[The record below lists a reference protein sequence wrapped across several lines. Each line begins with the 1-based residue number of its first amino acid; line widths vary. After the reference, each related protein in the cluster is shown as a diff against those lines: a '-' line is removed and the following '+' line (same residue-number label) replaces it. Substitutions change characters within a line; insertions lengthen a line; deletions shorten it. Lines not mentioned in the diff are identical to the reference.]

1 MALAIKADDLIENPT
16 PRVPVTLCLDTSAS
30 MRDNDKIKE
39 LVQGVNLFYDAID
52 EDEDAH
58 DSAEVSIVEFNSS
71 ASIIHDFANIDGL
84 TPIDAIGANG
94 GTALGEGVNLALDT
108 LERRK
113 AVYSQAGVLYYQPWL
128 VLMTD
133 GQPNGS
139 AAELERAVKRVSDLT
154 AAKKLTVFPIG
165 IGADA
170 DMDVLARFSPSNR
183 APLRL
188 RGLNFREFFEWL
200 SKSVS
205 RVSRST
211 PGDTLKEDSLDQLAG
226 WADL

>member
-1 MALAIKADDLIENPT
+1 MALAIGADDLVENPT
-16 PRVPVTLCLDTSAS
+16 PRVPVALCLDTSGS
-30 MRDNDKIKE
+30 MMGDKIRE

-52 EDEDAH
+52 EDDDAH
-58 DSAEVSIVEFNSS
+58 DAAEVGIVEFNSS
-71 ASIIHDFANIDGL
+71 ASLIQDFSSVERLQRIDE
-84 TPIDAIGANG
+84 IDATG

-108 LERRK
+108 LEKRK
-113 AVYSQAGVLYYQPWL
+113 SVYSGAGVLYYQPWL

-139 AAELERAVKRVSDLT
+139 ATELERAIQRVTDLVSQ
-154 AAKKLTVFPIG
+154 KKLTVFPIG

-170 DMDVLARFSPSNR
+170 DMDVLARFSPNR
-183 APLRL
+183 PPLRL
-188 RGLNFREFFEWL
+188 RGLSFKEFFEWL

-211 PGDTLKEDSLDQLAG
+211 PGDTVKLDLEGLAG
-226 WADL
+226 WAEL